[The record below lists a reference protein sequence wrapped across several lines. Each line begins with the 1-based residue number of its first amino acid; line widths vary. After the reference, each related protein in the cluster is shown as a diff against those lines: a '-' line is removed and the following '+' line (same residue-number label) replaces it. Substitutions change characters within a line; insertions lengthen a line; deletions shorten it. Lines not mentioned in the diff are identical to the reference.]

1 MDGAAGQAT
10 VHSDAES
17 DMTEA
22 TQDTYASIVSL
33 KKKKE
38 KSGKSGRIHS
48 KLEKMETRTGAGHE
62 TEKSEGGKWLLKA

>member
-1 MDGAAGQAT
+1 MDGAAWQAT

-22 TQDTYASIVSL
+22 TQHTYASIVSL
-33 KKKKE
+33 KKKE

-48 KLEKMETRTGAGHE
+48 KLEKMENRTGAGHE